1 MAKKKDFTDLGDKLD
16 KLLEFMVADANKT
29 TKAKEDS
36 QKAAQGRRDSQ
47 SREKLGK
54 ELESSERAVKDSV
67 IGVVENTASLVGL
80 TASMA
85 SLKGVL
91 GDLKGMNSRVSKSLA
106 QVHLSTEGSSK
117 TLSRFDNS
125 NTGLSQQIETFADV
139 VDLGMSRFSDDTLKF
154 ATQLKAQG
162 IGQKAVLAA
171 MRTNTQVL
179 GMSETASLELAD
191 SLVSTAGKNGDSI
204 DGLISA
210 LDSMKDAMVSTTV
223 ALGPEA
229 AANMQRVAAMIGQHN
244 SGLQDSA
251 AAFVSSFLNGT
262 EGFQKAARLGVQFTG
277 QESTEDFAAK
287 VGELIDR
294 VNDLTVGMKGAGSQP
309 AIEAIVDKLNIS
321 YESINFA
328 QQMAGW
334 APTSLVDGMTAQTQA
349 DLSKNSMDQAYQNA
363 TRNTQKKGLTVT
375 EGIASMIQKIGTW
388 GGGHFLGMA
397 ASLGFIIGNLM
408 AINTSIGLLIAAQAK
423 ASGMD
428 MLPGKKGRL
437 GKMFSGLT
445 GKMGKFGMKMKYASS
460 VFGRNFLS
468 MYGGKGS
475 TTLLKK
481 AGGIIAKGAG
491 KVLGP
496 IAAIATGVMKANEE
510 GKTWVDGLKRGA
522 TSMAIWGA
530 GIALAPVTGGASL
543 VGAAALDAL
552 AGDRISEA
560 LPGGGESVKS
570 KPEKLTTAQLAKKTT
585 GVMTSMG
592 VTKEAGFSQD
602 ELERIATLT
611 QENLR
616 FNEEVK
622 DMTRERLIMTKAE
635 LEEKRATPITLFSN
649 FLAQNMIG
657 MNTLITQNEIANEQR
672 ADQTGVIAN
681 GSQPGFEPITAG
693 GML

>member
-29 TKAKEDS
+29 TKAKGDAE
-36 QKAAQGRRDSQ
+36 KAAQGRRDSQ

-54 ELESSERAVKDSV
+54 EIESSERAVKDSV

-106 QVHLSTEGSSK
+106 QVHLSNEGSSK

-125 NTGLSQQIETFADV
+125 NTGLSQQIEIFGDA
-139 VDLGMSRFSDDTLKF
+139 VDLGMTRFSDDTLKF

-171 MRTNTQVL
+171 MRSNTQVL

-191 SLVSTAGKNGDSI
+191 SLVSTAAENGDSI

-210 LDSMKDAMVSTTV
+210 LDSMKDAMVKTTV

-244 SGLQDSA
+244 SGLQDA
-251 AAFVSSFLNGT
+251 AANFVSSFLNGT
-262 EGFQKAARLGVQFTG
+262 DGMLKAAQLGVQFTG

-287 VGELIDR
+287 VGQLMDK
-294 VNDLTVGMKGAGSQP
+294 VADMTAGMKGAGSQP
-309 AIEAIVDKLNIS
+309 ALEGLMAGFKLS
-321 YESINFA
+321 YEDLNLV
-328 QQMAGW
+328 QQMEGVSW
-334 APTSLVDGMTAQTQA
+334 ATGIVNGMTAQTQA
-349 DLSKNSMDQAYQNA
+349 DLSKNSSDQSYQNA
-363 TRNTQKKGLTVT
+363 ARNSQKKGLTVM
-375 EGIASMIQKIGTW
+375 EGIASQIQKIGSW
-388 GGGHFLGMA
+388 GGGYFVGIL
-397 ASLGFIIGNLM
+397 ASLGFVVGNLI
-408 AINTSIGLLIAAQAK
+408 AIKTSIRALAAAGED
-423 ASGMD
+423 SPLD
-428 MLPGKKGRL
+428 MLPKKGKM

-445 GKMGKFGMKMKYASS
+445 SKMGKFGNKMKYASN
-460 VFGRNFLS
+460 VFGKNFLS
-468 MYGGKGS
+468 MFGGKGS

-592 VTKEAGFSQD
+592 VTQAAGFSQD
-602 ELERIATLT
+602 ELERIAALT

-622 DMTRERLIMTKAE
+622 DMTREQLIMKKSE
-635 LEEKRATPITLFSN
+635 LEAKQASPITLFSN

-681 GSQPGFEPITAG
+681 GNQPGYEPIAAG